1 MHDFEGWITT
11 ARTQVNSEWLM
22 YAEPIRMDSGQDDMY
37 EYYYVDVERQLVA
50 WKQAFSTEVLFQE
63 SAYVGD
69 KEHLSMSCSSIAPSI
84 CSDSFSGHELR
95 AQFWKH
101 VEYFSFKFQLHQLE
115 IHLLCQELHWLYVG
129 GCYDFFPLP
138 CLFPYLNSP
147 TSILLLCPI
156 LYSHRLVLTRLP

>member
-101 VEYFSFKFQLHQLE
+101 VEYFPFEFRLRRPE
-115 IHLLCQELHWLYVG
+115 IHLLCQELRWLYVG
-129 GCYDFFPLP
+129 GSSRIIKRAKALSHLQKPRLWRTPL
-138 CLFPYLNSP
+138 
-147 TSILLLCPI
+147 
-156 LYSHRLVLTRLP
+156 LPQHSEVWI